1 MLFFLESHLAVI
13 IGVLLAV
20 AAIAH
25 MLQQRRAPSSS
36 SALSWLLAMI
46 LIPYVGIPLYIML
59 GGRKMARIARR
70 KMTVQLNENHILPL
84 SQASSVDRALRSHN
98 VPAAMLGNRIRFCRS
113 GSEAYD
119 CLVQLIEQAKESLYI
134 STYVFAN
141 DGAGRDIVD
150 RLTRKAGQGVRVRLL
165 LDGVGSLKTGSAF
178 FQPLARAGGKFAYF
192 MPVFYHPLRGRS
204 NLRNH
209 RKIALADERLL
220 MAGGTNI
227 AEEYLNPAPLSQK
240 WQDLSFAIEGPA
252 VRPFVELFLSDWA
265 FAGNEHLPIKDFAYT
280 LPDEAERQGILQVV
294 PSGPD
299 CRHDGLYEAILSAV
313 FAAERRLW
321 IVTPYFVPDDA
332 LTQGLAIAA
341 RRGVDVRIV
350 IPEKSNHFLADLV
363 RGIYLRSIQ
372 EAGASIMLYTDGMV
386 HAKVMVMDDKLAMI
400 GSANMDLRS
409 LFLNYE
415 VAVIAY
421 SADEI
426 KAIASYIDNLT
437 EKTVRGYPPAGML
450 RRLHEGIAQIV
461 APLV

>member
-1 MLFFLESHLAVI
+1 MLLFLESHLAVI

-25 MLQQRRAPSSS
+25 MLQQRRAPSS
-36 SALSWLLAMI
+36 ALSWLLVMI
-46 LIPYVGIPLYIML
+46 LLPYVGIPLYIML

-70 KMTVQLNENHILPL
+70 KMTLQLNENHILPL
-84 SQASSVDRALRSHN
+84 AQASSVDRALRSHN
-98 VPAAMLGNRIRFCRS
+98 VPAAMLGNSIRFCPS
-113 GSEAYD
+113 GREAYD
-119 CLVQLIEQAKESLYI
+119 CLVQLIDQARESLYI
-134 STYVFAN
+134 STYVFAG
-141 DGAGRDIVD
+141 DATGRDIVR
-150 RLTRKAGQGVRVRLL
+150 RLARQAGQGVRVRLL

-178 FQPLARAGGKFAYF
+178 FQPLVRAGGKFAYF
-192 MPVFYHPLRGRS
+192 MPVFYHPLRGRG

-227 AEEYLNPAPLSQK
+227 ADEYLNPDPHARH
-240 WQDLSFAIEGPA
+240 WQDLSFAVEGPA
-252 VRPFVELFLSDWA
+252 VRPFVELFVSDWA
-265 FAGNEHLPIKDFAYT
+265 FAGGENLPVRDFSGS
-280 LPDEAERQGILQVV
+280 LPADAGRQGILQVV

-341 RRGVDVRIV
+341 RRGVDVRI
-350 IPEKSNHFLADLV
+350 IMPEKSNHPLADLV
-363 RGIYLRSIQ
+363 RGNYLRSIQ
-372 EAGASIMLYTDGMV
+372 EAGASIMLYTGGMV
-386 HAKVMVMDDKLAMI
+386 HAKAMVMDDKLAMA
-400 GSANMDLRS
+400 GSANVDLRS

-415 VAVIAY
+415 VALIVY

-426 KAIASYIDNLT
+426 KAIASYIDSLT
-437 EKTVRGYPPAGML
+437 GKTVRGYPPAGML
-450 RRLHEGIAQIV
+450 RRLHEGMAQIV

>member
-1 MLFFLESHLAVI
+1 MLYFLESHLAVI

-20 AAIAH
+20 AAIGH
-25 MLQQRRAPSSS
+25 MLQQRRAPS

-46 LIPYVGIPLYIML
+46 LLPYVGIPLYIML

-70 KMTVQLNENHILPL
+70 KMAVQLNEDHILPL
-84 SQASSVDRALRSHN
+84 SQASPVDRALRSHN
-98 VPAAMLGNRIRFCRS
+98 VPAAMIGNRVKFCRS
-113 GSEAYD
+113 GPEAHH
-119 CLVQLIEQAKESLYI
+119 CLVQLIDQARESLYI
-134 STYVFAN
+134 STYVFAG
-141 DGAGRDIVD
+141 DATGRDIIG
-150 RLTRKAGQGVRVRLL
+150 RLIRKAGQGVTVRLL

-192 MPVFYHPLRGRS
+192 MPVFHHPLRGRT

-227 AEEYLNPAPLSQK
+227 ADEYLDPDPHSPN
-240 WQDLSFAIEGPA
+240 WQDISFAIEGPA
-252 VRPFVELFLSDWA
+252 VRPFVELFRSDWA
-265 FAGNEHLPIKDFAYT
+265 FAGGEELPIKDFSAT
-280 LPDEAERQGILQVV
+280 LAADAGQQGILQVV

-313 FAAERRLW
+313 FTAQRRLW

-350 IPEKSNHFLADLV
+350 IPEKSNHHLADLV
-363 RGIYLRSIQ
+363 RGIYLRNIE
-372 EAGASIMLYTDGMV
+372 EAGATIMLYPGGMV

-415 VAVIAY
+415 VAVIVY
-421 SADEI
+421 SPAEI
-426 KAIASYIDNLT
+426 MELAAYIDNLAARA
-437 EKTVRGYPPAGML
+437 VSGYPPAGML
-450 RRLHEGIAQIV
+450 RRLHEGMAQIV

>member
-1 MLFFLESHLAVI
+1 MVYFLESHLAMI

-20 AAIAH
+20 AAIGH
-25 MLQQRRAPSSS
+25 MLQQRRAPS

-46 LIPYVGIPLYIML
+46 LLPYVGIPLYIML

-70 KMTVQLNENHILPL
+70 KMTVQLNEDHILPQ
-84 SQASSVDRALRSHN
+84 SQASPVDRALRSHN
-98 VPAAMLGNRIRFCRS
+98 VPAAMLGNRVKFCRS
-113 GSEAYD
+113 GREAYD
-119 CLVQLIEQAKESLYI
+119 CLVQLIDQARESLYI
-134 STYVFAN
+134 STYVFAG
-141 DGAGRDIVD
+141 DATGRDIIG
-150 RLTRKAGQGVRVRLL
+150 RLARKAEQGVMVRLL
-165 LDGVGSLKTGSAF
+165 LDGVGSLKTGSNF
-178 FQPLARAGGKFAYF
+178 FQPLAAAGGKFAYF
-192 MPVFYHPLRGRS
+192 MPVFYHPLRGRT

-227 AEEYLNPAPLSQK
+227 ADEYLNPDLQSPN
-240 WQDLSFAIEGPA
+240 WQDISFAIEGPA
-252 VRPFVELFLSDWA
+252 VRPFVELFRSDWA
-265 FAGNEHLPIKDFAYT
+265 FAGGEELPIKDFPAT
-280 LPDEAERQGILQVV
+280 LAADAERQAILQVV

-313 FAAERRLW
+313 FTAQRRLW

-350 IPEKSNHFLADLV
+350 IPKKSNHALADLV
-363 RGIYLRSIQ
+363 RGLYLRNIQ
-372 EAGASIMLYTDGMV
+372 EAGASIMLFPDDMV
-386 HAKVMVMDDKLAMI
+386 HAKVMVMDDRLAMI

-421 SADEI
+421 SPAEI
-426 KAIASYIDNLT
+426 KEIALFIDNLT
-437 EKTVRGYPPAGML
+437 AKAVKGYPPAGMI
-450 RRLHEGIAQIV
+450 RRLHEGMAQIV